1 MKQSFMFRLLSAA
14 LQLQKT
20 EVYMIYEKCRDILLK
35 ECELIQNAGFVQ
47 EKIRQAVSD
56 KEWAVFEDNLSAM
69 NSIQSKMENLEHE
82 REQLFTVF
90 ETLLHQKGF
99 SETLDAKGR
108 FYKLVAL
115 LPENERNE
123 LTSIYRSLKM
133 EAIKLKIANDAL
145 FVYLG
150 EIKSTL
156 KDFFSLAFPERC
168 GKMYTKSGAHY
179 SNELS
184 SVVLNRSF

>member
-1 MKQSFMFRLLSAA
+1 
-14 LQLQKT
+14 
-20 EVYMIYEKCRDILLK
+20 MIYEKCRDILLK
-35 ECELIQNAGFVQ
+35 ECELIQNAALVQ
-47 EKIRQAVSD
+47 DKIRQAVSN
-56 KEWAVFEDNLSAM
+56 KEWAVFEDNMNVM
-69 NSIQSKMENLEHE
+69 NSIESKMEGLEFE

-115 LPENERNE
+115 LPESERND
-123 LTSIYRSLKM
+123 LTSIYRSLKL
-133 EAIKLKIANDAL
+133 EALKLKIANDAL
-145 FVYLG
+145 FAYLG

-156 KDFFSLAFPERC
+156 NDFFSLAFPERC
-168 GKMYTKSGAHY
+168 GKMYTKSGSHY

-184 SVVLNRSF
+184 SMVLNRSF